1 MMQAEERK
9 GFKDEMKFMDQNNVD
24 SMPQFQRQAQF
35 DNDSS
40 HFGSVHDN
48 QGEIKGVEDIVHQ
61 SGVMI
66 VGMN

>member
-1 MMQAEERK
+1 
-9 GFKDEMKFMDQNNVD
+9 MKFMDQNNVD

-48 QGEIKGVEDIVHQ
+48 QEEVKGVEDLVHQ